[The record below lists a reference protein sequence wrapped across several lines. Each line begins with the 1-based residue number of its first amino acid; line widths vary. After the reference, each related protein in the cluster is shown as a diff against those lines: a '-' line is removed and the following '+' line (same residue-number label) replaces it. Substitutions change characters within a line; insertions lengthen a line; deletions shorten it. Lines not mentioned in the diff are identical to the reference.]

1 MSGGRKLTVR
11 DKILVH
17 LAPFSGFA
25 DEFECPEGMSQA
37 GISLAIGKSRAH
49 TTLELNRMK
58 EADLVTER
66 LAHVKG
72 TKSKRKT
79 YTLTPQATVNE
90 RQISGHIADLDIQ
103 WSGPGGSGKTDGLKA
118 VEVLMKELP
127 ASRAMAFDIILS
139 SDGKVDLEEMKSHL
153 VSHPEPVETEPA
165 SSEPPDTLSHDSR
178 TFDAIVLQANMFS
191 KKGRYKEALAIL
203 EKAMEANASNS
214 DLSKAHYSRAS
225 IFRKQGNY
233 PSALEEINKSLKIA
247 EDTEKPLM
255 VGRCQM
261 EKAMI
266 LSGTGN
272 ESKPLDLLDSA
283 EMVFR
288 RENSQVDLL
297 RCGINQA
304 IILRNMGKINEAV
317 DVLDIS
323 LDLAERT
330 SLDRLKAYALVNLTD
345 LLNEQ
350 KEYDRSR
357 KLASQARDVFQVLD
371 EPLMFAAAL
380 FNLGT
385 ALVALGEKEEAVTS
399 FDNAI
404 SILEKNEMLTSRT
417 SWLEKYASILE
428 ELGETEKAKS
438 ILNKI

>member
-17 LAPFSGFA
+17 LAPFSRFA
-25 DEFECPEGMSQA
+25 DEFECPEAMSQA

-58 EADLVTER
+58 DADLVTER
-66 LAHVKG
+66 LAHVSG
-72 TKSKRKT
+72 TRSRRKT
-79 YTLTPQATVNE
+79 YTLTNQALSME
-90 RQISGHIADLDIQ
+90 RQISEHIMSLEIQ
-103 WSGPGGSGKTDGLKA
+103 LSGSGDPGKTDGQKA
-118 VEVLMKELP
+118 AEALVRELP
-127 ASRAMAFDIILS
+127 VSRAMAFDIILS
-139 SDGKVDLEEMKSHL
+139 SDGQVQLEKHRPPP
-153 VSHPEPVETEPA
+153 VSSPIPDDEPDSLGGKKTII
-165 SSEPPDTLSHDSR
+165 HDDQ
-178 TFDAIVLQANMFS
+178 TFDAIVLQAHMLS
-191 KKGRYKEALAIL
+191 KRGRYRDALVIL
-203 EKAMEANASNS
+203 DRVTEVNPSEQEISRT
-214 DLSKAHYSRAS
+214 HYSRAS
-225 IFRKQGNY
+225 IYRKQGDY
-233 PSALEEINKSLKIA
+233 PAALEEINKSMNIA
-247 EDTEKPLM
+247 VESGKPLM

-266 LSGTGN
+266 LSGKGN
-272 ESKPLDLLDSA
+272 EPKSLELLDSA

-288 RENSQVDLL
+288 QENSQIDLL
-297 RCGINQA
+297 RCGINQG
-304 IILRNMGKINEAV
+304 IILRNMGKIKEAV

-345 LLNEQ
+345 LLNER
-350 KEYDRSR
+350 KEYGRSR
-357 KLASQARDVFQVLD
+357 ELASRARDVFQVLD

-385 ALVALGEKEEAVTS
+385 AQAALGEKEKAVTS

-404 SILEKNEMLTSRT
+404 SILERNEMLTSRT

-428 ELGETEKAKS
+428 ELGETEKAKL
-438 ILNKI
+438 IHDKI